1 MQLSTFP
8 FVALTMGIGFV
19 AGLIATGALSP
30 DGEQAI
36 PLLTTLIVSEFSMF
50 LTGIG
55 AYIGIRDLLARGVRL
70 SMLLATV
77 GCAVLAPIFL
87 YLGMQHWPG

>member
-1 MQLSTFP
+1 
-8 FVALTMGIGFV
+8 
-19 AGLIATGALSP
+19 
-30 DGEQAI
+30 
-36 PLLTTLIVSEFSMF
+36 MF